1 MGRRYFEMFI
11 LGLLVSLMLVRPAAA
26 AVTGASI
33 DTGTAGSLTTVTI
46 SPDEDQVDDW
56 AYIHFGSDGDGAFR
70 VVVDTDDDGLFE
82 PPDWSDPDAWMT
94 ADFTMDGWVLA
105 GDAMEFMFEGRDS
118 QWRVLPNGTYPIE
131 IRVDVDGD
139 WSTTGD
145 QAVDT
150 SLSVMI
156 ETASISG
163 VVTAGESAVVD
174 AEVHAGSQYG
184 WGSGITAADG
194 TYTIS
199 GLKAGSYHV
208 ETMKS
213 GYVNAHYPSDVAVST
228 GQNTPN
234 INFSLS
240 PSVQMTGTIS
250 IPAAFDSFTNMWG
263 GQEDQIWININAWTD
278 DGSEWGWGNAHIHA
292 QDSWVCTDEATDS
305 DNDGIADVDECG
317 AAAAY
322 GVDVTPPPAGQEK
335 TYYIRAEAEG
345 YASAEYTVTVTE
357 TGGTHDVTM
366 TKASRLFGTVTLPAP
381 NATGQP
387 IWIDINAKQADGT
400 MIWGGGSVETGQTVG
415 NFDIRSALAGTYTLE
430 VRVWGYKTARITD
443 VVVTAGED
451 KDLGNLTVEQGA
463 RISGTI
469 TIAGD
474 TDNYKAWEGDDGSQ
488 PIYLW
493 VDAWSPTS
501 SGWSGTQVEIPRGTN
516 QSVAYTIGGLN
527 AGTYE
532 VHSWLGEG
540 YEQSPMPLITTLSTD
555 SSQSTGV
562 NMTFAPYSGAITGT
576 ISGTNDEGAPVDLS
590 KVVIKATKG
599 GWDWQMPVMA
609 QPAGDGTYTLG
620 GLGTSEYI
628 LEVGEYANAADV
640 LNGDYPLPTG
650 AFSTEVR
657 RVSVMNGS
665 TVSGQ
670 DIALTS
676 ASCIL
681 GTVSLEAGYGGAIDF
696 AADIVGQ
703 MVMAVPLKMAMM
715 GGSSMFGAPIFG
727 DGSYAICGLSAGA
740 YVVMPPTELLD
751 PEAGIDPNAAMFQEA
766 FTPDVAGDER
776 VVAVAGG
783 EDKTG
788 VDFELSDGYSVS
800 GTLTLPETPTGED
813 WEWVCDLELRHPR
826 HDGQGRHMPV
836 FVRDFREDPD
846 NPASAMTRSF
856 QFTLEHVVEGDYVL
870 QAWTPNYVP
879 GHRNISVSGS
889 DVLGA
894 NLELSTGANIEGKLI
909 DAETG
914 EAITPADGVRVH
926 CEAHPWVEGSWRETW
941 NDPWSASR
949 FLQVDQN
956 GDETLD
962 FDGTYTGAFR
972 LANLPAGT
980 YVLTVEAEHGRKQ
993 NGAKNYVGI
1002 RKAGIVVPDTDGAT
1016 VDIGTLQLGEGVT
1029 ISGTVTSAATGQP
1042 IGNIE
1047 VEAEPVDEK
1056 DGSTSSFAVTDSNG
1070 NYTIYGVDP
1079 EVKYYYIIGGTRPD
1093 FMDFMP
1099 VTWGEVEKDVTVPL
1113 NGLSDVD
1120 FELPVANATLSG
1132 TIHKTGSS
1140 PWGIPFEDDMPAPFL
1155 LLQKQGEIYT
1165 DPMDGIEFIGE
1176 PNETDTTTFSV
1187 DGVVPGTYTL
1197 KVYCLGYTTR
1207 VIRDLVIS
1215 EGSNTL
1221 DETVELVEGGTVS
1234 GTVIK
1239 DDGTRPT
1246 LGEVSEAVA
1255 VSSDLEVIIFGT
1267 MTANEASREVT
1278 GYSISGLA
1286 PGATYRVVFLN
1297 DSDEGPEEIHVMPD
1311 AVQAGDTYDAVI
1323 GDTAPFFAAR
1333 AKKEEDGSF
1342 KIGIF
1347 STSYLNDADAA
1358 AVLSLTAGDGT
1369 LSATLG
1375 SDKMELTATYTP
1387 AETDTLF
1394 TIKITAHYGE
1404 ENTEVVKSFSFDP
1417 NASAWNQGTV
1427 NTMMG
1432 GMVGMGQGDK
1442 SKVFLEAGDITD
1454 GDGDGVSTVTMQK
1467 DDAAVSGNAL
1477 RTNRLP
1483 GRSLLAESTPDLP
1496 TYATAASALYDISL
1510 PAGDTITDGAAVTV
1524 SLEYDDSVTDTSGLH
1539 IYHYTGG
1546 AWVAEDTSRTVDT
1559 VNKTIT
1565 ADLTSLSP
1573 LVVAE
1578 GASPGGS
1585 GGGSTPVSSGGG
1597 GGGGCRLASQPVGW
1611 QNGIPETTLI
1621 LLPLAV
1627 LFCLRL
1633 RKRLAER
1640 G

>member
-11 LGLLVSLMLVRPAAA
+11 LGFLVSLLLVRPGAA

-33 DTGTAGSLTTVTI
+33 DTGTAGSLKTVTI
-46 SPDEDQVDDW
+46 SPDEDQLNDR
-56 AYIHFGSDGDGAFR
+56 AYIRFGSDGDGAFR
-70 VVVDTDDDGLFE
+70 VVVDTDDDGVFE
-82 PPDWSDPDAWMT
+82 PADWSDPDAWMS
-94 ADFTMDGWVLA
+94 ADTTMDGWVLA
-105 GDAMEFMFEGRDS
+105 GDTMEFMFEGRDS
-118 QWRVLPNGTYPIE
+118 QWRVLPNGTYAIE
-131 IRVDVDGD
+131 IAVDGDGD
-139 WSTTGD
+139 WSTPGD

-150 SLSVMI
+150 SLSVTV

-163 VVTAGESAVVD
+163 TVSAAGSPLADV
-174 AEVHAGSQYG
+174 EVHAGSHYG
-184 WGSGITAADG
+184 WGYGFTAADG
-194 TYTIS
+194 SYTIS

-208 ETMKS
+208 EAMRP
-213 GYVNAHYPSDVAVST
+213 GYVTAHYPSEVAVSA
-228 GQNTPN
+228 GQDTPN
-234 INFSLS
+234 INLSLF
-240 PSVQMTGTIS
+240 PSVQVTGTIS

-278 DGSEWGWGNAHIHA
+278 DGSGWSWGSAHIHA
-292 QDSWVCTDEATDS
+292 QDSWVCTDVDTDS
-305 DNDGIADVDECG
+305 DYDGIADADECG
-317 AAAAY
+317 ATASF
-322 GVDVTPPPAGQEK
+322 GIDVTPPAAGQEK
-335 TYYIRAEAEG
+335 TYHLRAEAEG

-357 TGGTHDVTM
+357 SGATQDITM
-366 TKASRLFGTVTLPAP
+366 TKASRLFGAVTLPTA
-381 NATGQP
+381 NTTGQP
-387 IWIDINAKQADGT
+387 IWIDVNAKQADGT
-400 MIWGGGSVETGQTVG
+400 MIWGGGSVELGQTVG
-415 NFDIRSALAGTYTLE
+415 NFDIRSALAGSYTVE

-451 KDLGNLTVEQGA
+451 TDLGNLTIEQGA
-463 RISGTI
+463 SISGTI

-474 TDNYKAWEGDDGSQ
+474 TRSYKAWEGDDGNQ

-493 VDAWSPTS
+493 VDAWSPAS
-501 SGWSGTQVEIPRGTN
+501 DGWSGTQVEIPRGTN
-516 QSVAYTIGGLN
+516 QSASYTIAGLS

-532 VHSWLGEG
+532 VHAWLGEG
-540 YEQSPMPLITTLSTD
+540 YEQTPMPLITTLSTD
-555 SSQSTGV
+555 SSQSTDV

-576 ISGTNDEGAPVDLS
+576 ISGTNDEGASVDLS

-609 QPAGDGTYTLG
+609 QPAGDGTYTLS

-628 LEVGEYANAADV
+628 LEVGEYVNAAEV
-640 LNGDYPLPTG
+640 LNGGYPLPTG

-665 TVSGQ
+665 TISGQ
-670 DIALTS
+670 DIVLTS
-676 ASCIL
+676 AGCIS
-681 GTVSLEAGYGGAIDF
+681 GTVSLEAGYDGALDF
-696 AADIVGQ
+696 ATDLVGQ
-703 MVMAVPLKMAMM
+703 MVVAVPLKMAMM
-715 GGSSMFGAPIFG
+715 GGSSMFGAPILE

-740 YVVMPPTELLD
+740 YVVMPPTELFD
-751 PEAGIDPNAAMFQEA
+751 GEGGIDPSAQMYQEA

-776 VVAVAGG
+776 VVAVAAG

-788 VDFELSDGYSVS
+788 IDFELSDGYSVS
-800 GTLTLPETPTGED
+800 GTLTLPQAPTGED

-826 HDGQGRHMPV
+826 HEGKGRHTPV
-836 FVRDFREDPD
+836 FVRDFRENPEDPT
-846 NPASAMTRSF
+846 SARTRSF
-856 QFTLEHVVEGDYVL
+856 KFTLEHVVEGDYVL

-914 EAITPADGVRVH
+914 EAITPADGARVR

-941 NDPWSASR
+941 NDPWSTSR
-949 FLQVDQN
+949 FLQVDESGN
-956 GDETLD
+956 ETRD
-962 FDGTYTGAFR
+962 FNGTYTGAFR
-972 LANLPAGT
+972 LANLPPGT

-1016 VDIGTLQLGEGVT
+1016 VDIGTLQLREGVT
-1029 ISGTVTSAATGQP
+1029 LSGTVTAAATGEP

-1047 VEAEPVDEK
+1047 VEAEPADEK

-1079 EVKYYYIIGGTRPD
+1079 AVKYYYVIGGSRPD
-1093 FMDFMP
+1093 FMDFVP
-1099 VTWGEVEKDVTVPL
+1099 VTWGEVEKDVVVPAT
-1113 NGLSDVD
+1113 GLTDVD
-1120 FELPVANATLSG
+1120 FELPAANATLSG

-1140 PWGIPFEDDMPAPFL
+1140 PWGIPFEDDLPAPFL

-1176 PNETDTTTFSV
+1176 PSETDTTTFSV
-1187 DGVVPGTYTL
+1187 DGIVPGTYTL

-1207 VIRDLVIS
+1207 VIRGIVIS
-1215 EGSNTL
+1215 QGNNTL
-1221 DETVELVEGGTVS
+1221 EAPVELVEGGTVS

-1239 DDGTRPT
+1239 EDGTRPT
-1246 LGEVSEAVA
+1246 LGEVAEAVA
-1255 VSSDLEVIIFGT
+1255 VSADLEVIIFGT
-1267 MTANEASREVT
+1267 VTANQASREVT
-1278 GYSISGLA
+1278 GYTISGLA
-1286 PGATYRVVFLN
+1286 PGANYRVVFLN
-1297 DSDEGPEEIHVMPD
+1297 EGEDGPEEIHVMPD

-1323 GDTAPFFAAR
+1323 GDTAPIFAAR

-1342 KIGIF
+1342 TIGIF
-1347 STSYLNDADAA
+1347 STSYLNDASAA
-1358 AVLSLTAGDGT
+1358 DILSLTGGDGT
-1369 LSATLG
+1369 LSGTLG
-1375 SDKMELTATYTP
+1375 SDKMELTATYVP

-1394 TIKITAHYGE
+1394 TLTLTAHYGE

-1467 DDAAVSGNAL
+1467 DDAPVSGDAL
-1477 RTNRLP
+1477 RTHRLR

-1510 PAGDTITDGAAVTV
+1510 PAGDSITDGAAVTV
-1524 SLEYDDSVTDTSGLH
+1524 SLQYDESVTDISDLH

-1546 AWVAEDTSRTVDT
+1546 AWVVEDTNRTVDT

-1565 ADLTSLSP
+1565 ADVGSLSP
-1573 LVVAE
+1573 LIVGQGSA
-1578 GASPGGS
+1578 PGGS
-1585 GGGSTPVSSGGG
+1585 GGGSTPVSSSG

-1611 QNGIPETTLI
+1611 QSGIPETTLL
-1621 LLPLAV
+1621 LLPLG
-1627 LFCLRL
+1627 LLCWLKLR
-1633 RKRLAER
+1633 RRLGACD
-1640 G
+1640 